1 MLTRLSISNYA
12 LISSLDITFP
22 DGLIIITGETGAG
35 KSILLGAISLLL
47 GKKADTS
54 VFSDP
59 ARNCVVEAEFLDKKS
74 GEEYILRRVVTTN
87 GRSRSFL
94 NDEPVT
100 LAELTAISSRII
112 DIHEQHRHLLLTA
125 PDFRLEVIDHFAGTA
140 RLLDRYR
147 KVYAEYEAKAKEIE
161 VLEKEIAGAEADADY
176 RLFQLDRLNEA
187 MLVPGETD
195 ALEEEHKVLAH
206 AEDIRNGLEAA
217 YDALNPQ
224 GLSLVHQ
231 LKDSAARLARYASYD
246 PRLQSMADR
255 LESCRIEVADIEHDI
270 EGISSGITVDPVRL
284 EAVEERMSRL
294 STLMKKYG
302 RDSVEGLIELRDSLQ
317 ASVSGTEDKQGRLEV
332 LKEELT
338 ALGNQRQALADEL
351 SERRRAVCGT
361 LSSELQADIRSLEM
375 PHAVFDCV
383 ITPKDTLTAT
393 GRDNLD
399 FLFSANGSA
408 SLQDIS
414 KVASGGELS
423 RVMLALKGLMA
434 RYTSLPTMVFDEI
447 DTGVSGRIADRMGDM
462 IGRMG
467 ERMQIFAITH
477 LPQIASKKGTH
488 YQVYKEFGQDGNART
503 LIRRLDGEDRVM
515 EVARMLSGSELT
527 AAAVEN
533 ARELL
538 SAAGNGQ

>member
-47 GKKADTS
+47 GKKADAS

-59 ARNCVVEAEFLDKKS
+59 ARNCVVEAEFLDKES
-74 GEEYILRRVVTTN
+74 GKEYILRRVVAPS

-100 LAELTAISSRII
+100 LAELTSISSRII

-125 PDFRLEVIDHFAGTA
+125 PEFRLEVIDRFADVTG
-140 RLLDRYR
+140 LLGRYR
-147 KVYAEYEAKAKEIE
+147 EAYEEYEAKAKEIE
-161 VLEKEIAGAEADADY
+161 ALENEIARADADADY
-176 RLFQLDRLNEA
+176 RQFQLDRLNEA
-187 MLVPGETD
+187 MLVPGETE
-195 ALEEEHKVLAH
+195 ALEEEHRTLAH
-206 AEDIRNGLEAA
+206 AEDIRSGLEAA
-217 YDALNPQ
+217 YEALNPQ
-224 GLSLVHQ
+224 GLSIVHQ

-246 PRLQSMADR
+246 SRLQPMADR
-255 LESCRIEVADIEHDI
+255 LESCRIEVSDIEHDI
-270 EGISSGITVDPVRL
+270 GCISSGITVDPGRL
-284 EAVEERMSRL
+284 EAVEERISKL
-294 STLMKKYG
+294 TALMRKYS

-317 ASVSGTEDKQGRLEV
+317 ASVCGTEKQRDRLETLEKELAV
-332 LKEELT
+332 LDS
-338 ALGNQRQALADEL
+338 QRRILADEL
-351 SERRRAVCGT
+351 SERRRAACGT
-361 LSSELQADIRSLEM
+361 LSAELQSDIRSLEM

-383 ITPKDTLTAT
+383 ITPKHALDAT
-393 GRDNLD
+393 GGDNLD

-434 RYTSLPTMVFDEI
+434 RYTALPTMIFDEI

-477 LPQIASKKGTH
+477 LPQIASKRGTH
-488 YQVYKEFGQDGNART
+488 YQVYKEFGKDGNART

-538 SAAGNGQ
+538 SAAGNR

>member
-35 KSILLGAISLLL
+35 KSILLGAVSLLL

-74 GEEYILRRVVTTN
+74 GEEYILRRVVTTS

-140 RLLDRYR
+140 ALLDRYR

-161 VLEKEIAGAEADADY
+161 ELEKEIAGAEADADY
-176 RLFQLDRLNEA
+176 RQFQLDRLNEA
-187 MLVPGETD
+187 MLVPGEAE
-195 ALEEEHKVLAH
+195 ALEEEHKALAH

-217 YDALNPQ
+217 YEALNPQ

-231 LKDSAARLARYASYD
+231 LKDSAARLARYAAYD

-255 LESCRIEVADIEHDI
+255 LESCRIEVSDIEHDI
-270 EGISSGITVDPVRL
+270 GGISSGITVDPGRL
-284 EAVEERMSRL
+284 EAVEERISRL
-294 STLMKKYG
+294 STLMRKYG
-302 RDSVEGLIELRDSLQ
+302 RDSVEGLIELRESLQ
-317 ASVSGTEDKQGRLEV
+317 ASVCSTEEQRGRLEV
-332 LKEELT
+332 MKKEL
-338 ALGNQRQALADEL
+338 AVLGSQRRTLADDL
-351 SERRRAVCGT
+351 SERRRAACGT
-361 LSSELQADIRSLEM
+361 LSAELQADIRSLEM
-375 PHAVFDCV
+375 PRAVFSCAV
-383 ITPKDTLTAT
+383 TPKDNLTST
-393 GRDNLD
+393 GGDNLD

-414 KVASGGELS
+414 RVASGGELS

-434 RYTSLPTMVFDEI
+434 RYTSLPTMIFDEI

-503 LIRRLDGEDRVM
+503 HIRRLDGEDRVM

-538 SAAGNGQ
+538 SAAGNRQ